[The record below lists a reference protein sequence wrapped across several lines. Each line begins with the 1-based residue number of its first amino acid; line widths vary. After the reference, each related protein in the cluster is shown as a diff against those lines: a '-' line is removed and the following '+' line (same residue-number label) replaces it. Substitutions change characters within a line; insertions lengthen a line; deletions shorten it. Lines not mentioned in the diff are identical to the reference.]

1 MVNEINYKSRKHY
14 QSQDF
19 NYKTHY
25 DDIILNC
32 TKYANLKFIA
42 TAIIASAIEDADME
56 FLEDDYERWRKIF
69 LMYKPKNKHYKE
81 WELEREYK
89 YKQSYKNMLFD
100 IAEITVTT
108 ADVPQEILDE
118 RRLYENNEKE
128 TLVRLTGYQ
137 LDTLYNVSKM
147 HGWRIGLFYSEPTI
161 FDL

>member
-1 MVNEINYKSRKHY
+1 MPQYKSNKRYK
-14 QSQDF
+14 SNGF

-25 DDIILNC
+25 DNIILNC
-32 TKYANLKFIA
+32 TKYASLKFIA

-69 LMYKPKNKHYKE
+69 LMYKPKNKRYFE
-81 WELEREYK
+81 RELEYEFK
-89 YKQSYKNMLFD
+89 YKQAYKNMLMD

-108 ADVPQEILDE
+108 NDVPQEILDE
-118 RRLYENNEKE
+118 RRLYENNEKD
-128 TLVRLTGYQ
+128 TLVRLTGYH

-147 HGWRIGLFYSEPTI
+147 HGWKIGLFYSEPTI